1 MMIKG
6 NLLVL
11 PALSFG
17 ACLVHVAEDG
27 DLASWDLGA
36 PGPGV
41 SSVSRLI
48 ESFIFTEYL
57 GSFALQL

>member
-41 SSVSRLI
+41 SSVSR
-48 ESFIFTEYL
+48 
-57 GSFALQL
+57 